1 MITIFINQFNAFRK
15 YSLRNEADSLL
26 LISICFSTSLLAMR
40 MIATKSIYY
49 VFLEWNLFLALIPY
63 LLSSFLYRRINSG
76 LNNYVLAAIS
86 FVWLLFIPNTFYILT
101 DLFHLGETGAAPL
114 WFDLLLILSF
124 AWNGLMLGILSIRQ
138 MEKIFHLKFST
149 RNELLFLYPIM
160 WLNALGVF
168 IGRYLRFN
176 SWDIITS
183 PFRLTLDI
191 LDLLM
196 HPFAHKNAFAMVM
209 TYSIF
214 MTLIYLTLKK
224 QRTEDRGQLT
234 VDS

>member
-1 MITIFINQFNAFRK
+1 MITIFINQFNAFKK
-15 YSLRNEADSLL
+15 YSLKNEADRLL
-26 LISICFSTSLLAMR
+26 LLSICFSTLLLAVR
-40 MIATKSIYY
+40 MVATKSIYY

-63 LLSSFLYRRINSG
+63 VISNLLCRRIHSG
-76 LNNYVLAAIS
+76 LNNYVLASGS

-138 MEKIFHLKFST
+138 MEKIFHHKFST
-149 RNELLFLYPIM
+149 RNELLFLYPVM

-176 SWDIITS
+176 SWDIVTS
-183 PFRLTLDI
+183 PFALMVDI
-191 LDLLM
+191 LDLLI
-196 HPFAHKNAFAMVM
+196 HPFAHKNAFAMVI

-214 MTLIYLTLKK
+214 MTLIYLTIRKASGE
-224 QRTEDRGQLT
+224 RT

>member
-1 MITIFINQFNAFRK
+1 MITIFINQFNALRK
-15 YSLRNEADSLL
+15 YSLKNEADRLL
-26 LISICFSTSLLAMR
+26 LLSICFSTLLLAVR
-40 MIATKSIYY
+40 MMATESIYY

-63 LLSSFLYRRINSG
+63 LISHFLFGRIYSG
-76 LNNYVLAAIS
+76 INNVLLAASS

-124 AWNGLMLGILSIRQ
+124 AWNGMMLGILSIRQ
-138 MEKIFHLKFST
+138 MEKIFHHKFRT
-149 RNELLFLYPIM
+149 GNELLFLYPVM

-183 PFRLTLDI
+183 PFRLAVDI
-191 LDLLM
+191 LDLLI
-196 HPFAHKNAFAMVM
+196 HPFAHKNAFAMVI

-214 MTLIYLTLKK
+214 MTLIYLTIKK
-224 QRTEDRGQLT
+224 VSKSG
-234 VDS
+234 